1 MVTLDGDEQLSGD
14 VLLVR
19 PKQFRFNPQTA
30 DSNIFQ
36 ARTAVSLADVQTRA
50 IQEFDTMLSALRDAG
65 VRVVVIDDSD
75 DPATPDAVFPN
86 NWVSFHSDGTVILY
100 PMEAPNR
107 RLERRIDIIESL
119 SADFG
124 YHVREILDLSPLEDA
139 GLYLEGTGSMVLDR
153 INREVYAALSS
164 RTHMDALAD
173 FAQRTGYSLTVFDAT
188 GPGDVPVY
196 HTNVMMSVGD
206 KFVVICADAIPDSG
220 KRKDVLAHLARTG
233 RRIIAI
239 STAQM
244 ESFAGNLL
252 ELRTGVDTSVII
264 LSRTA
269 CDSLDRA
276 QLNVLEQCGRV
287 LPVDVGTIERVGGGS
302 VRCMMAEI
310 FLPRTTRPD
319 ERQR

>member
-1 MVTLDGDEQLSGD
+1 MVTLDGDEQLAGD
-14 VLLVR
+14 VLLIR
-19 PKQFRFNPQTA
+19 PKQFCFNPQTA

-36 ARTAVSLADVQTRA
+36 ARTAAASADVQA
-50 IQEFDTMLSALRDAG
+50 QAMQEFDAMLSVLRDAG
-65 VRVVVIDDSD
+65 VCVVVIDDSD
-75 DPATPDAVFPN
+75 TPETPDAVFPN

-100 PMEAPNR
+100 PMEARNR

-124 YHVREILDLSPLEDA
+124 YHVREILDLSPLEDS

-173 FAQRTGYSLTVFDAT
+173 FARQTGYSLTVFDAT
-188 GPGDVPVY
+188 GPGGIPVY
-196 HTNVMMSVGD
+196 HTNVMMSIGD
-206 KFVVICADAIPDSG
+206 KFAVICADAITDSG
-220 KRKDVLAHLARTG
+220 KRKDVLAHLARTD
-233 RRIIAI
+233 RCIIEI

-252 ELRTGVDTSVII
+252 ELRTGPDTSVIVLSRAAHDS
-264 LSRTA
+264 LSRT
-269 CDSLDRA
+269 
-276 QLNVLEQCGRV
+276 QLNSLEQCGKV
-287 LPVDVGTIERVGGGS
+287 LPVDAGTIERVGGGS

-310 FLPRTTRPD
+310 FLPRTMRPD
-319 ERQR
+319 ER

>member
-1 MVTLDGDEQLSGD
+1 MVTLDGDEQLSGN
-14 VLLVR
+14 VLLIR
-19 PKQFRFNPQTA
+19 PKQFCFNPQTA
-30 DSNIFQ
+30 DSNVFQ
-36 ARTAVSLADVQTRA
+36 ARTAVASADVQA
-50 IQEFDTMLSALRDAG
+50 QAMQEFDAMLSILRDAG
-65 VRVVVIDDSD
+65 VCVVVIDDSD
-75 DPATPDAVFPN
+75 AADTPDAIFPN

-119 SADFG
+119 SVDFG
-124 YHVREILDLSPLEDA
+124 YHVRDILDLSSLEDS

-173 FAQRTGYSLTVFDAT
+173 FARQTGYSLTVFDAT
-188 GPGDVPVY
+188 GPGDIPVY
-196 HTNVMMSVGD
+196 HTNVMMSIGD
-206 KFVVICADAIPDSG
+206 KFVVICADAVADSG

-233 RRIIAI
+233 RRIIEI
-239 STAQM
+239 TTAQM
-244 ESFAGNLL
+244 ESFAGNILQ
-252 ELRTGVDTSVII
+252 LRTGADTSAIV

-269 CDSLDRA
+269 HDSLSRT
-276 QLNVLEQCGRV
+276 QLNALEQCGRV

-310 FLPRTTRPD
+310 FLPRTMRPD
-319 ERQR
+319 GR